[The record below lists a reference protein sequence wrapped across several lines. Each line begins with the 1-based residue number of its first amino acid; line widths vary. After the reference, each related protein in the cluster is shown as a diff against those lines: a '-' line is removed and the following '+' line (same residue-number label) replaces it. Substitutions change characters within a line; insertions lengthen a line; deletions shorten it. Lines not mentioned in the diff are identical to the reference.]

1 MATFLF
7 LSIEL
12 PIQNRNVLDKVYV
25 LKMYYYY

>member
-12 PIQNRNVLDKVYV
+12 PIQNSNVLNKVYV